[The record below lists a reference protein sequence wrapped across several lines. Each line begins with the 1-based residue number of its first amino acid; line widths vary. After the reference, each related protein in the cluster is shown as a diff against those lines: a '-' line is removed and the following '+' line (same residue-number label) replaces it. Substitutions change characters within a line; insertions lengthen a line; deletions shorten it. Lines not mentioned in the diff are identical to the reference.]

1 MQQRF
6 HVWPSNQK
14 MFDTCPWNLTPRS
27 LVFCSNYRLFLHV
40 KFKASNILLCISATD
55 SSPHSWHC
63 SHFLQ
68 LLRCKKWE
76 IVTNQ
81 INVIVD
87 LNLSSTHTESEL
99 MSVIGLTFAD

>member
-14 MFDTCPWNLTPRS
+14 MFETYPWNLMPRL

-40 KFKASNILLCISATD
+40 KFKASNILLCISATH
-55 SSPHSWHC
+55 SPPHSWHC

-68 LLRCKKWE
+68 
-76 IVTNQ
+76 I
-81 INVIVD
+81 
-87 LNLSSTHTESEL
+87 L
-99 MSVIGLTFAD
+99 M